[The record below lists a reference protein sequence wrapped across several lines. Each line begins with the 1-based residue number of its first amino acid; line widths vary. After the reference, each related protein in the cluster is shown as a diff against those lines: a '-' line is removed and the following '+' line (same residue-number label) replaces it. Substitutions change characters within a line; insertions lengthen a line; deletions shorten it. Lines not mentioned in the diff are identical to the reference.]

1 MKVLIIGHACSPR
14 QGSEASGT
22 WNWAW
27 HLSREHQ
34 VWVLAHPH
42 DRNAVISFLADNPRT
57 NLRFEWLDVPRWID
71 PWVARSGDKG
81 LRLHY
86 MLWLSMA
93 CKKAMDL
100 HGQIGFDI
108 AHHVSYGTV
117 SAPPPAWNFPI
128 PFVWGPAGGA
138 QLPPPS
144 FRCYFGRTWI
154 KEITRNWR
162 IKMLEHSSSLR
173 KAARSSA
180 VFLATNRETAAL
192 LMRMGAKDVRLFL
205 DSGVSESFLS
215 QEQVPKPNDPTLTL
229 LWVGRFQARKALP
242 LALEALAEVGDVNAR
257 MLVAGDG
264 EMRRPWEDCARRLNL
279 DSKLEFLGRV
289 PWSQMPALYQRADAF
304 LFTSLRDSFGMQVL
318 EAMAQ
323 GLPVLS
329 LDHQGVGT
337 FVPSDAAIKIPV
349 STPRQTVNH
358 FAEGIRW
365 LARNPEGRRRMGEAG
380 RVFAMTQTWQK
391 RAEEITKLYAEVI
404 GTQGSLKALSFGE
417 KNAVTASPSK
427 HS

>member
-27 HLSREHQ
+27 HLSREHK
-34 VWVLAHPH
+34 VWVIAHPCH
-42 DRNAVISFLADNPRT
+42 RDAVTSFLADQPRP
-57 NLRFEWLDVPRWID
+57 NLRFEWLDVPRWIN
-71 PWVARSGDKG
+71 PWVFRSGDKG
-81 LRLHY
+81 LRFHY
-86 MLWLSMA
+86 MLWLSIA
-93 CKKAMDL
+93 CKKAMGL

-117 SAPPPAWNFPI
+117 SAPPAASNFPI

-138 QLPPPS
+138 QLPPSS
-144 FRCYFGRTWI
+144 FRSYFGSTWI
-154 KEITRNWR
+154 KEIARNCR
-162 IKMLEHSSSLR
+162 IKLLEHSSLLR

-192 LMRMGAKDVRLFL
+192 LTRMGAKDVRLFL
-205 DSGVSESFLS
+205 DSGVPESFLS
-215 QEQVPKPNDPTLTL
+215 EEQVFKQNDQTLTL
-229 LWVGRFQARKALP
+229 LWVGRFQPRKALP
-242 LALEALAEVGDVNAR
+242 LALEALAEAGDVNAR

-264 EMRRPWEDCARRLNL
+264 EMRGPWEDCARRLNL
-279 DSKLEFLGRV
+279 ESKLEFLGRV
-289 PWSQMPALYQRADAF
+289 PWSQMPALYQKADAF
-304 LFTSLRDSFGMQVL
+304 LFTSLRDSFGTQVL

-349 STPRQTVNH
+349 TTPRETVNRI
-358 FAEGIRW
+358 AEGIRW
-365 LARNPEGRRRMGEAG
+365 LARNPDSRRRLGEAG
-380 RVFAMTQTWQK
+380 RAFAMTQTWQK

-404 GTQGSLKALSFGE
+404 SKRGSPKTIGFVE
-417 KNAVTASPSK
+417 RNAASVSLP
-427 HS
+427 